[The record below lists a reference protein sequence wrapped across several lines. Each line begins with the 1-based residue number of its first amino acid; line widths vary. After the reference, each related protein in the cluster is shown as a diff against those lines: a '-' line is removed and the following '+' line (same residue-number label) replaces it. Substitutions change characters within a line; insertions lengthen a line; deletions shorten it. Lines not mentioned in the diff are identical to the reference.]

1 MITKKERD
9 KIVRSMT
16 KNIEKEERADII
28 HFLNIINTPFE
39 QRKKKD
45 NLWLMYNQY
54 HKYSL
59 PVNEIRERI
68 REIEN
73 NDKN

>member
-1 MITKKERD
+1 MIITKKERD
-9 KIVRSMT
+9 KIVRST
-16 KNIEKEERADII
+16 IREKEECKNVIR
-28 HFLNIINTPFE
+28 FLDIINTPVE
-39 QRKKKD
+39 KRKKKD

-73 NDKN
+73 NDRN